1 MKVFARNYRGF
12 RSVEIDTE
20 KVNLLVGDN
29 SCGKSSLIYLLQ
41 AVLKDDLSGIPRFSD
56 SFAVDDF
63 DYFSPYTNYED
74 VTFGIK
80 APVGTRYAKIIT
92 VHRREGL
99 IPQISKCTFFYEND
113 YVSFRKKDGVK
124 ERRNGKISNYD
135 TENLVDAH
143 NIDEKYKEISA
154 QNGISI
160 SEPIVLI
167 ASNNSKQNERDGRI
181 FRAALDN
188 ISKEARVVSPLRA
201 LPEKYY
207 TFKRQMNAHGKHFAS
222 MWFDFSGT
230 NVATT
235 FESLNKFGV
244 ESGLYES
251 ISVRKIAEEIEDSP
265 LVVTVKR
272 SGKDFLLNQVGI
284 GVSQVVPVL
293 IDTMYSMHFDEPSL
307 LMQQPELH
315 LHPVAQAA
323 LGTYLAKCSFQGLRP
338 VIETHSSYLIDRI
351 RAEIRDFDESQYD
364 ENNEKFEANIIFCER
379 TSDGNQ
385 ATHIAIMPDGSL
397 DDAPDS
403 YHEFFVEELVR
414 TMF

>member
-29 SCGKSSLIYLLQ
+29 SCGKSSLIYLIQ
-41 AVLKDDLSGIPRFSD
+41 AVLKDDLNDVPRFSD
-56 SFAVDDF
+56 DFAIDDF
-63 DYFSPYTNYED
+63 DYFSPYSNYED

-80 APVGTRYAKIIT
+80 APMGTRYAKIIT
-92 VHRREGL
+92 VHRREGTV
-99 IPQISKCTFFYEND
+99 PQVSKCTFFYEND
-113 YVSFRKKDGVK
+113 YVSFRRRGELT

-135 TENLVDAH
+135 TDNLVSAH
-143 NIDEKYKEISA
+143 NVDEKYKETSI
-154 QNGISI
+154 QNPISI
-160 SEPIVLI
+160 SEPIALV
-167 ASNNSKQNERDGRI
+167 ASSNGKQNDRDGRL

-188 ISKEARVVSPLRA
+188 IAKDARVVSPLRA

-207 TFKRQMNAHGKHFAS
+207 TFKRRMNAHGKHFAS

-230 NVATT
+230 NVAAP
-235 FESLNKFGV
+235 FENLNQFGV

-272 SGKDFLLNQVGI
+272 SGKEFMLNQVGI

-323 LGTYLAKCSFQGLRP
+323 LGTYLTKCSFQGLRP
-338 VIETHSSYLIDRI
+338 VIETHSSYLIDRM
-351 RAEIRDFDESQYD
+351 RAEIRDF
-364 ENNEKFEANIIFCER
+364 NEDDKDNDTRKFEADIIFCER
-379 TSDGNQ
+379 IPSGNK
-385 ATHIAIMPDGSL
+385 ATHISIMPDGTL
-397 DDAPDS
+397 DGAPDS